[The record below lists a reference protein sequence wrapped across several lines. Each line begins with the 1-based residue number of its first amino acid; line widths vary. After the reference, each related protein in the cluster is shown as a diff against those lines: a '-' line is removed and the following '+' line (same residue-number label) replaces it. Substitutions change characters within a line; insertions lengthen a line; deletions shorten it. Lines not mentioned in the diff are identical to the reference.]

1 MGYFRI
7 DFRQYP
13 VCFLRGGERVETAL
27 TAEQQ
32 KFAEK
37 NHNLIYKFLNA
48 YRIPEDDFY
57 DIVVFGYLQA
67 VKSYF
72 EKPGLSGKYAFSTI
86 AWNSMRTSLANH
98 YQEQSRLKR
107 KAVIID
113 IDAVINDDGEII
125 SFQEALTAPDSYMMD
140 FETELLMIE
149 LASRLSEREMEIIR
163 MKINGCGIREIAKAQ
178 KMPVK
183 GVKELLAGL
192 RETVLA
198 VCYK

>member
-1 MGYFRI
+1 
-7 DFRQYP
+7 
-13 VCFLRGGERVETAL
+13 LRGGEKVETAL
-27 TAEQQ
+27 NKKQQ
-32 KFAEK
+32 RFAEK

-48 YRIPEDDFY
+48 YRISEDDYY
-57 DIVVFGYLQA
+57 DVIVFGYLQSI
-67 VKSYF
+67 KSYF

-86 AWNSMRTSLANH
+86 AWNTMRTSLANH
-98 YQEQSRLKR
+98 YQEQSRSKR

-113 IDAVINDDGEII
+113 IDAVINDNGEII
-125 SFQEALTAPDSYMMD
+125 SFQEALTTPDSYMMD
-140 FETELLMIE
+140 FETELLMAE
-149 LASRLSEREMEIIR
+149 LASKLSEREMEIIK
-163 MKINGCGIREIAKAQ
+163 MKINGYGIRDIARAQ